1 MELKI
6 SKSDDVVLIDD
17 EDYEMLSQYFWNPD
31 NRGYVK
37 TNIKTDNGY
46 TTKRV
51 HQFLINTPKGM
62 HTDHIDGDKLNNQK
76 ENLRVTTPSQNQ
88 MNTSKRKNMT
98 SEYKGVSKIGKRW
111 RADIMFNYK
120 QIYLGIFTFEKDAAI
135 AYNNKAIELFKKYAR
150 LNEV

>member
-17 EDYEMLSQYFWNPD
+17 EDYEMLNRYFWNPD

-62 HTDHIDGDKLNNQK
+62 HTDHIDGDKLNN
-76 ENLRVTTPSQNQ
+76 P
-88 MNTSKRKNMT
+88 
-98 SEYKGVSKIGKRW
+98 
-111 RADIMFNYK
+111 DI
-120 QIYLGIFTFEKDAAI
+120 L
-135 AYNNKAIELFKKYAR
+135 
-150 LNEV
+150 